1 MREQAET
8 VGAKPPGANQ
18 HKDRVTRKPEAP
30 PTLAETGIDKTSPI
44 MHTLPAG

>member
-18 HKDRVTRKPEAP
+18 HKDRVTKPEAP